1 MHFGMTG
8 LLVWTGGD
16 RAVHG
21 HDRVVFGMRGG
32 ELRYRDQRRFGGIWL
47 ARSEAERNQL
57 TGGLGP
63 DALGLDADSLRSI
76 LCARRGGIKSALMD
90 QRLIAGLGNLLS
102 DEILWRAGID
112 PRKPARELGPRRSGR
127 LHAAMKEVLRDSV
140 RRGRV
145 PPESGWLTGARDL
158 RDAHCP
164 RCGVKLRRATIA
176 SRTAT
181 WCPRCQRR

>member
-8 LLVWTGGD
+8 LLVWTSSD
-16 RAVHG
+16 RSLYE
-21 HDRVVFGMRGG
+21 HDRVVFRLRCG
-32 ELRYRDQRRFGGIWL
+32 ELRYRDQRRLGGIWL
-47 ARSEAERNQL
+47 ARSEAERNNL

-63 DALGLDADSLRSI
+63 DALELDADSLRAI
-76 LCARRGGIKSALMD
+76 LSARRGGIKSALMD

-102 DEILWRAGID
+102 DEILWRACID

-127 LHAAMKEVLRDSV
+127 LHAAMEEVLRDSV

-145 PPESGWLTGARDL
+145 PPESGWLTRVRGL

-164 RCGVKLRRATIA
+164 RCGAKLRRATIA
-176 SRTAT
+176 SRTAA
-181 WCPRCQRR
+181 WCPRCQSR